1 MAKKNAIVKNGVN
14 KNDVVMTIPDD
25 YSMEIDRSD
34 IKIPSILLWQKMS
47 DMPEFEGENVKAGM
61 FVNPVTS
68 DIYDG
73 AFEGAI
79 IRYYT
84 TARIWG
90 AKDKDGRKEVER
102 YSRDGVHWDDDG
114 SRINPSEFRWTEDG
128 SHAVKSYHYLVLPKG
143 STIPSMI
150 TFKGSSAKFAKSLNA
165 NLMFMR
171 PSWRSWFKF
180 FSAQE
185 EKNGNKYHV
194 IQAKAQPKSMIDEDS
209 AKLALDLWTSTNQ
222 GVVSSPDMDKD
233 HGAEEFDGDKVDY

>member
-68 DIYDG
+68 DIYNG
-73 AFEGAI
+73 SFEGAI

-114 SRINPSEFRWTEDG
+114 SQIKPSEFGWTEDG

-143 STIPSMI
+143 STIPAMV

-209 AKLALDLWTSTNQ
+209 ASLALDLWTSTSQ

-233 HGAEEFDGDKVDY
+233 HGKEEFDGDKVDY

>member
-1 MAKKNAIVKNGVN
+1 MAKKNAVVKNGVN
-14 KNDVVMTIPDD
+14 NKDVVMTIPDD

-61 FVNPVTS
+61 FVNPVTG
-68 DIYDG
+68 DIYNG
-73 AFEGAI
+73 TFEGAI

-102 YSRDGVHWDDDG
+102 YSRDGIHWDDDG
-114 SRINPSEFRWTEDG
+114 SQIKPNEFRWTEDG

-150 TFKGSSAKFAKSLNA
+150 TFKGSSAKFAKALNA

-180 FSAQE
+180 FSALE

-194 IQAKAQPKSMIDEDS
+194 IQAKAQPKSMIDADS
-209 AKLALDLWTSTNQ
+209 AQLALDLWTSTSQ
-222 GVVSSPDMDKD
+222 GVVSSPDMDKE
-233 HGAEEFDGDKVDY
+233 HGKEEFDGDKVDY